1 MLALII
7 DTSLQGLTIGLVKID
22 SQNKSHEILEI
33 YGSMHPQEAAARLPE
48 LCQGLL
54 MKQNLR
60 LENLDTLLISHGP
73 GSFTGIKIGLSFAS
87 GWKRAGTKLKVYGVS
102 SFQALLKQI
111 PDTDAL
117 FLPATQ
123 SAGYLTLKSQNATRI
138 GVLDLS
144 QSSVVSLH
152 NEVSDSLSPLDAK
165 DLTRVKILGSWPKM
179 EDWLSSQA
187 IEWKT
192 LESENLYR
200 AVVSG
205 MAEDFIANSAQLSEG
220 ILVPI
225 YLRKSA
231 PEEKLDALKAK
242 G

>member
-1 MLALII
+1 LLALII
-7 DTSLQGLTIGLVKID
+7 DTSLQGLTLGLVKIEGPGY
-22 SQNKSHEILEI
+22 EILEI

-54 MKQNLR
+54 MNQNLR

-87 GWKRAGTKLKVYGVS
+87 GWNRAGTRLKVYGLS
-102 SFQALLKQI
+102 SFQGLLKQI
-111 PDTDAL
+111 PDADAL
-117 FLPATQ
+117 VLPATQ
-123 SAGYLTLKSQNATRI
+123 TAGYLTMKSQGSVRI
-138 GVLDLS
+138 GVLDLN
-144 QSSVVSLH
+144 QLSVASLH
-152 NEVSDSLSPLDAK
+152 EEASDSLHALDSKA
-165 DLTRVKILGSWPKM
+165 LTKVGVLGSWPKM
-179 EDWLSSQA
+179 EDWLTSQSIA
-187 IEWKT
+187 WKT
-192 LESENLYR
+192 LETDKLYR

-205 MAEDFIANSAQLSEG
+205 MTEDFIANSAQLSEG
-220 ILVPI
+220 NLVPI

>member
-7 DTSLQGLTIGLVKID
+7 DTSLQGLTLGLVKID

-48 LCQGLL
+48 LCLGLL
-54 MKQNLR
+54 VKQSLR

-87 GWKRAGTKLKVYGVS
+87 GWKRAGTKLKVYGIS

-111 PDTDAL
+111 PDADAL

-123 SAGYLTLKSQNATRI
+123 SAGYLTMKSQGSLSI
-138 GVLDLS
+138 GVLDLG
-144 QSSVVSLH
+144 QSSVASLH
-152 NEVSDSLSPLDAK
+152 VAASDSLAPVDPK
-165 DLTRVKILGSWPKM
+165 DLTKVNILGSWPKM

-192 LESENLYR
+192 LESESLYR
-200 AVVSG
+200 AVVTG

-220 ILVPI
+220 NLVPI